1 MDMTP
6 AGFKTRPRKKLLL
19 GAAIILG
26 LGAAGCTI
34 ERQPRGYVFDNE
46 VSNAI
51 LPGLDNMTSVQASMG
66 NPSLKGTFDQGV
78 WYYISELTRRRS
90 FFKAHAVERNI
101 LAVEFND
108 DGVVTTTRTYT
119 LADARE
125 VNPRKD
131 KTPTRGKKLGIFE
144 QIFSNIGRFSS
155 ADIPPQ

>member
-1 MDMTP
+1 
-6 AGFKTRPRKKLLL
+6 
-19 GAAIILG
+19 
-26 LGAAGCTI
+26 
-34 ERQPRGYVFDNE
+34 
-46 VSNAI
+46 
-51 LPGLDNMTSVQASMG
+51 MG